1 MDRQGSRVHGFADEV
16 AVVTGAG
23 SGIGRALALDLARA
37 GARLALSDVDLPAV
51 EETAA
56 RCRDLGAEAKAHHL
70 DVADRAAVEAHA
82 RAVEDDHGRVDLVIN
97 NAGVAIA
104 ARAVEQH
111 LDDVDHLLD
120 INLRGVI
127 YGSQAFLP
135 ALHRAPAGRLVN
147 ISSVFGL
154 VPMPLNSAYNAS
166 KFGVR
171 GYTEALAIELETAD
185 SPVRVTCVHPGGV
198 ATGIATS
205 ARTAPGNE
213 ELVASFQQLLR
224 MPPERA
230 ARIILRGVARGRRRV
245 LVGRDAWA
253 LHLGYRL
260 LGHGFQRVVAV
271 GARRVLGDRPAP

>member
-1 MDRQGSRVHGFADEV
+1 MHGFHDEV

-23 SGIGRALALDLARA
+23 SGIGRALAVDLARA
-37 GARLALSDVDLPAV
+37 GARLAISDVDAVAV
-51 EETAA
+51 EETAS
-56 RCRDLGAEAKAHHL
+56 RCRELGALAKAHRL
-70 DVADRAAVEAHA
+70 DVTDRAAMLAHA
-82 RAVEDDHGRVDLVIN
+82 REVEDEHGRVDLLIN
-97 NAGVAIA
+97 NAGVALA
-104 ARAVEQH
+104 ARVVQQE
-111 LDDVDHLLD
+111 LDDVDHVLD
-120 INLRGVI
+120 VNLRGVV
-127 YGSQAFLP
+127 YGTQAFLP

-171 GYTEALAIELETAD
+171 GYTEALAIELELAD

-198 ATGIATS
+198 ATDIASS

-213 ELVASFQQLLR
+213 EIVASFQQLLR

-245 LVGRDAWA
+245 LVGQDAWA
-253 LHLGYRL
+253 LHLGHTL
-260 LGHGFQRVVAV
+260 LGHRFQHLVARV
-271 GARRVLGDRPAP
+271 ARPYLDVPGTDRR

>member
-1 MDRQGSRVHGFADEV
+1 MQGFDDDV

-23 SGIGRALALDLARA
+23 SGIGRALAVDLARA
-37 GARLALSDVDLPAV
+37 GARLAISDVDAVAV

-56 RCRDLGAEAKAHHL
+56 RCRELGALAKAHRL
-70 DVADRAAVEAHA
+70 DVADRAAMLAHA
-82 RAVEDDHGRVDLVIN
+82 REVEDEHGRVDLVIN
-97 NAGVAIA
+97 NAGVALA
-104 ARAVEQH
+104 ARVVQQE
-111 LDDVDHLLD
+111 LDDVDHVLD
-120 INLRGVI
+120 VNLRGVV
-127 YGSQAFLP
+127 YGTQAFLP

-171 GYTEALAIELETAD
+171 GYTEALAIELELAH

-198 ATGIATS
+198 ATGIASS

-213 ELVASFQQLLR
+213 EIVAGFQQLLR

-245 LVGRDAWA
+245 LVGQDAWA
-253 LHLGYRL
+253 LHVGHTL
-260 LGHGFQRVVAV
+260 LGHRFQRVVARV
-271 GARRVLGDRPAP
+271 ARPYLDVPGPDRL

>member
-1 MDRQGSRVHGFADEV
+1 MQGFRDDV

-37 GARLALSDVDLPAV
+37 GARPVVSDIDAAAA

-56 RCRDLGAEAKAHHL
+56 RCRDLGADAKAHHL
-70 DVADRAAVEAHA
+70 DVTDRGAVEAHA
-82 RAVEDDHGRVDLVIN
+82 RAVEDEHGRVDLVVN
-97 NAGVAIA
+97 NAGVALA
-104 ARAVEQH
+104 ARVAEQRI
-111 LDDVDHLLD
+111 DDVDHVLD
-120 INLRGVI
+120 VNLRGVV
-127 YGSQAFLP
+127 YGTQAFLP

-147 ISSVFGL
+147 VSSVFGL

-171 GYTEALAIELETAD
+171 GYTEALAIELELAD

-198 ATGIATS
+198 ATSIAAN

-213 ELVASFQQLLR
+213 EVVASFQQLLR

-230 ARIILRGVARGRRRV
+230 SRIILRGVARGRRRV
-245 LVGRDAWA
+245 LVGQDAWA
-253 LHLGYRL
+253 LHLGYAV
-260 LGHGFQRVVAV
+260 LGHRFQRLVARV
-271 GARRVLGDRPAP
+271 ARPHLGGTPPHRG